1 MFSVIVLLF
10 LFVLIDTADLGG
22 YIGPIPRRPN
32 MSYHHAPGASAAD
45 SSAAATLL
53 AEAVSD
59 FLQTGAANAPR
70 SADSFLRAYSTL
82 ARSVPKTRRRAL
94 YQVMSQALLAAAE
107 REGLAD
113 PAPGSATIRQD
124 AGPGLADSDFMASL
138 RGQESQ
144 RRRDDIA
151 AGRLLGSAQMRDRLG
166 ISRQALSA
174 AVRAQRL
181 FVLAGPSGDFLYP
194 AFFADGRHDRA
205 VLEKVSRALGSLPG
219 GAKWEFFTTPRL
231 SLGRKTPLQA
241 LAKGQVEEVLAAA
254 AAFADA

>member
-1 MFSVIVLLF
+1 M
-10 LFVLIDTADLGG
+10 T
-22 YIGPIPRRPN
+22 
-32 MSYHHAPGASAAD
+32 YHHPSGAASAAD

-94 YQVMSQALLAAAE
+94 YQVMSQALVAAAA

-113 PAPGSATIRQD
+113 TAPAAGRQEKTED
-124 AGPGLADSDFMASL
+124 AQQDPADGDFMAGL
-138 RGQESQ
+138 RDQEAQ
-144 RRRDDIA
+144 RRREDIA
-151 AGRLLGSAQMRDRLG
+151 AGRLLGSAEMRERLG

>member
-1 MFSVIVLLF
+1 
-10 LFVLIDTADLGG
+10 
-22 YIGPIPRRPN
+22 

-59 FLQTGAANAPR
+59 FLQTGAANAPP

-94 YQVMSQALLAAAE
+94 YQVMSQALAAAAAKD
-107 REGLAD
+107 GVAD
-113 PAPGSATIRQD
+113 PTTAASELARQQEPQQEP
-124 AGPGLADSDFMASL
+124 AEGDFMSSL
-138 RGQESQ
+138 RSQEAQ

-151 AGRLLGSAQMRDRLG
+151 AGRLLSSAEMRDRLG

-174 AVRAQRL
+174 AVRSQRL

-194 AFFADGRHDRA
+194 AFFSDGRHDRA
-205 VLEKVSRALGSLPG
+205 VLERVSRALGSLPG

-231 SLGRKTPLQA
+231 SLGKKTPLQA
-241 LAKGQVEEVLAAA
+241 LARGQVEQVLAAA

>member
-1 MFSVIVLLF
+1 LFVLLF
-10 LFVLIDTADLGG
+10 LFVLIDMTRPGR
-22 YIGPIPRRPN
+22 YIGLTSRRPF
-32 MSYHHAPGASAAD
+32 MPYHHSSAAASPTD

-59 FLQTGAANAPR
+59 FLQTGSTNAPR

-94 YQVMSQALLAAAE
+94 YQVMSQALVAAAAK
-107 REGLAD
+107 EGLAD
-113 PAPGSATIRQD
+113 PTPAASQQENPQQQQQD
-124 AGPGLADSDFMASL
+124 PVNSDLMSSL
-138 RGQESQ
+138 RSQEAQ
-144 RRRDDIA
+144 RRQDDIA
-151 AGRLLGSAQMRDRLG
+151 AGRLLGSAEMRERLG

>member
-1 MFSVIVLLF
+1 
-10 LFVLIDTADLGG
+10 
-22 YIGPIPRRPN
+22 
-32 MSYHHAPGASAAD
+32 MSSSHSAAASRTD
-45 SSAAATLL
+45 STAAATLL

-59 FLQTGAANAPR
+59 FMKTGAGN
-70 SADSFLRAYSTL
+70 STHGADSFLRAYSTL
-82 ARSVPKTRRRAL
+82 VRSVPKTRRPAL
-94 YQVMSQALLAAAE
+94 YRVMGEALAAAAQK
-107 REGLAD
+107 EGLED
-113 PAPGSATIRQD
+113 V
-124 AGPGLADSDFMASL
+124 AGPAGTREADHTEGADDANRDFMADLVRQEQLL
-138 RGQESQ
+138 RQQ
-144 RRRDDIA
+144 DIA
-151 AGRLLGSAQMRDRLG
+151 AGRLLGSAEMRERLG

-231 SLGRKTPLQA
+231 SLGKKTPLQA

>member
-1 MFSVIVLLF
+1 LLF
-10 LFVLIDTADLGG
+10 LFVLVDTICPDG
-22 YIGPIPRRPN
+22 YIDPTFRRPI
-32 MSYHHAPGASAAD
+32 MSYHHTPGASATD

-59 FLQTGAANAPR
+59 FLQTGAANAPGN
-70 SADSFLRAYSTL
+70 ADSFLRAYSTL

-107 REGLAD
+107 KEGLAD
-113 PAPGSATIRQD
+113 PAPVAAASQQETAKD
-124 AGPGLADSDFMASL
+124 AGPGPAGSDFMADL
-138 RGQESQ
+138 RSKESQ

-151 AGRLLGSAQMRDRLG
+151 AGRLLGSADMRERLG

-194 AFFADGRHDRA
+194 AFFADARHDRA
-205 VLEKVSRALGSLPG
+205 VLERVSRALGSLPG

-231 SLGRKTPLQA
+231 SLGKRTPLQA
-241 LAKGQVEEVLAAA
+241 LAKGQVDEVLAAA

>member
-1 MFSVIVLLF
+1 MLFMVVL
-10 LFVLIDTADLGG
+10 VDIAPSGR
-22 YIGPIPRRPN
+22 YIGFTLRRPF
-32 MSYHHAPGASAAD
+32 MSYHHSSAASAAD

-94 YQVMSQALLAAAE
+94 YQLMSQALLAAAAK
-107 REGLAD
+107 EGLAD
-113 PAPGSATIRQD
+113 PAPVASEQENPQEQRQD
-124 AGPGLADSDFMASL
+124 PDDGNFMASL
-138 RGQESQ
+138 RSQEAQ
-144 RRRDDIA
+144 RRQDDIA
-151 AGRLLGSAQMRDRLG
+151 AGRLLGSADMRERLG

-181 FVLAGPSGDFLYP
+181 FVLSGPSGDFLYP
-194 AFFADGRHDRA
+194 AFFADSRHDRA

-241 LAKGQVEEVLAAA
+241 LAKGQVEDVLAAA

>member
-1 MFSVIVLLF
+1 MAYQQ
-10 LFVLIDTADLGG
+10 T
-22 YIGPIPRRPN
+22 
-32 MSYHHAPGASAAD
+32 PGASATD

-53 AEAVSD
+53 AKAVSD
-59 FLQTGAANAPR
+59 FLQTGTANAPGN
-70 SADSFLRAYSTL
+70 ADSFLRAYSSL

-107 REGLAD
+107 RDGLAD
-113 PAPGSATIRQD
+113 PAPVAAATQQGTEKE
-124 AGPGLADSDFMASL
+124 AGPGPAGSDFMAGL
-138 RGQESQ
+138 RSQEAQ
-144 RRRDDIA
+144 RRRDDVA
-151 AGRLLGSAQMRDRLG
+151 AGRLLGSADMRERLG

-194 AFFADGRHDRA
+194 AFFADARHDRA
-205 VLEKVSRALGSLPG
+205 VLERVSRALGSLPG

-231 SLGRKTPLQA
+231 SLGKRTPLQA
-241 LAKGQVEEVLAAA
+241 LAKGQVDEVMAAA

>member
-1 MFSVIVLLF
+1 
-10 LFVLIDTADLGG
+10 
-22 YIGPIPRRPN
+22 
-32 MSYHHAPGASAAD
+32 MSYHQTPGASATD

-59 FLQTGAANAPR
+59 FLQTGAANAPGN
-70 SADSFLRAYSTL
+70 ADSFLRAYSTL

-107 REGLAD
+107 KEGLAD
-113 PAPGSATIRQD
+113 PAPAAAASQQETEKD
-124 AGPGLADSDFMASL
+124 AGLGSGPAGSDFMAGL
-138 RGQESQ
+138 RSQEAQ
-144 RRRDDIA
+144 RRRDDVA
-151 AGRLLGSAQMRDRLG
+151 AGRLLGSADMRERLG

-194 AFFADGRHDRA
+194 AFFADARYDRA
-205 VLEKVSRALGSLPG
+205 VLERVSRALGSLPG

-231 SLGRKTPLQA
+231 SLGKRTPLQA

>member
-1 MFSVIVLLF
+1 
-10 LFVLIDTADLGG
+10 
-22 YIGPIPRRPN
+22 
-32 MSYHHAPGASAAD
+32 MSYHHPSGAASPAD

-94 YQVMSQALLAAAE
+94 YQVMSQALVAAAA

-113 PAPGSATIRQD
+113 PTPA
-124 AGPGLADSDFMASL
+124 AGRPEEQQNPADSDFMAGL
-138 RGQESQ
+138 RDQEAQ

-151 AGRLLGSAQMRDRLG
+151 AGRLLGSAEMRERLG

-205 VLEKVSRALGSLPG
+205 VLEKVSRALGGLPG

>member
-1 MFSVIVLLF
+1 
-10 LFVLIDTADLGG
+10 
-22 YIGPIPRRPN
+22 
-32 MSYHHAPGASAAD
+32 MSYHQASGASAAD
-45 SSAAATLL
+45 SSAAAALL

-59 FLQTGAANAPR
+59 FLQTGAANAPGN
-70 SADSFLRAYSTL
+70 ADSFLRAYSTL

-107 REGLAD
+107 KEGLAD
-113 PAPGSATIRQD
+113 PAPAAASQQETDRD
-124 AGPGLADSDFMASL
+124 AGAGPAGGDFMAGL
-138 RGQESQ
+138 RSQEAQ
-144 RRRDDIA
+144 RRRDDVA
-151 AGRLLGSAQMRDRLG
+151 AGRLLGSADMRERLG

-194 AFFADGRHDRA
+194 AFFADARHDRA
-205 VLEKVSRALGSLPG
+205 VLERVSRALGSLPG

-231 SLGRKTPLQA
+231 SLGKRTPLQA
-241 LAKGQVEEVLAAA
+241 LARGQVDEVLAAA

>member
-1 MFSVIVLLF
+1 
-10 LFVLIDTADLGG
+10 
-22 YIGPIPRRPN
+22 
-32 MSYHHAPGASAAD
+32 MSYHHSPGASAAD

-113 PAPGSATIRQD
+113 PAPASAAVSAAGGQDAQQD
-124 AGPGLADSDFMASL
+124 AGPGPGNSDFMASL
-138 RGQESQ
+138 RTQESQ
-144 RRRDDIA
+144 RRREDIE
-151 AGRLLGSAQMRDRLG
+151 AGRLLGSAGMRERLG

-181 FVLAGPSGDFLYP
+181 FVLAGLSGDFLYP

-205 VLEKVSRALGSLPG
+205 VLERVSRALGSLPG

-231 SLGRKTPLQA
+231 SLGKKTPLQA

>member
-1 MFSVIVLLF
+1 
-10 LFVLIDTADLGG
+10 
-22 YIGPIPRRPN
+22 
-32 MSYHHAPGASAAD
+32 MSYHHTPGASAAD

-107 REGLAD
+107 KEGLAD
-113 PAPGSATIRQD
+113 PAPATAPVPTANRQETQQD
-124 AGPGLADSDFMASL
+124 ASPGPADSDFMASL
-138 RGQESQ
+138 RSQESQ
-144 RRRDDIA
+144 RRRDDIE
-151 AGRLLGSAQMRDRLG
+151 AGRLLGSAEMRERLG

-231 SLGRKTPLQA
+231 SLGKKTPLQA

>member
-1 MFSVIVLLF
+1 
-10 LFVLIDTADLGG
+10 
-22 YIGPIPRRPN
+22 
-32 MSYHHAPGASAAD
+32 MSYHHTPGASAAD
-45 SSAAATLL
+45 SSAAAALL

-59 FLQTGAANAPR
+59 FLQTGAANGPR

-107 REGLAD
+107 KEGLAE
-113 PAPGSATIRQD
+113 PASSTSAPVPAANRQETQQD
-124 AGPGLADSDFMASL
+124 ASPGPADGDFMASL
-138 RGQESQ
+138 RSQESQ
-144 RRRDDIA
+144 RRRDDIK
-151 AGRLLGSAQMRDRLG
+151 AGRLLGSAGMRERLG

-181 FVLAGPSGDFLYP
+181 FVLSGPSGDFLYP
-194 AFFADGRHDRA
+194 AFFADDRHDRA

-231 SLGRKTPLQA
+231 SLGKKTPLQA

>member
-1 MFSVIVLLF
+1 
-10 LFVLIDTADLGG
+10 
-22 YIGPIPRRPN
+22 
-32 MSYHHAPGASAAD
+32 MSYHHSSGASATD

-53 AEAVSD
+53 AQAVSD

-107 REGLAD
+107 REGLAE
-113 PAPGSATIRQD
+113 PAPASATSHQDMQQD
-124 AGPGLADSDFMASL
+124 AGPGPGPAHSDFMASL
-138 RGQESQ
+138 RSQESQ
-144 RRRDDIA
+144 RRREDIA
-151 AGRLLGSAQMRDRLG
+151 AGRLLGSAEMRERLG

-174 AVRAQRL
+174 AVRGQRL

-194 AFFADGRHDRA
+194 AFFADSRHDRT

>member
-1 MFSVIVLLF
+1 
-10 LFVLIDTADLGG
+10 
-22 YIGPIPRRPN
+22 
-32 MSYHHAPGASAAD
+32 MSYHHSPGASATD

-59 FLQTGAANAPR
+59 FLQTGAANGPG

-107 REGLAD
+107 KEGLAGEA
-113 PAPGSATIRQD
+113 PACAASREETQQD
-124 AGPGLADSDFMASL
+124 TGPSPADSDFMASL
-138 RGQESQ
+138 RSQESQ
-144 RRRDDIA
+144 RRRDDLA
-151 AGRLLGSAQMRDRLG
+151 AGRLLGSADMRERLG

-194 AFFADGRHDRA
+194 AFFADARHDRA
-205 VLEKVSRALGSLPG
+205 VLERVSRALGSLPG

-231 SLGRKTPLQA
+231 SLGKRTPLQA

>member
-1 MFSVIVLLF
+1 
-10 LFVLIDTADLGG
+10 
-22 YIGPIPRRPN
+22 
-32 MSYHHAPGASAAD
+32 MSYHHPPGASAAD

-59 FLQTGAANAPR
+59 FLQTGAANAPP

-94 YQVMSQALLAAAE
+94 YQVMSQALAAAAAKD
-107 REGLAD
+107 GVAD
-113 PAPGSATIRQD
+113 PTTAASE
-124 AGPGLADSDFMASL
+124 LAREQVPQQEPQQEPAEGDFMSSL
-138 RGQESQ
+138 RSQEAQ

-151 AGRLLGSAQMRDRLG
+151 AGRLLSSAEMRDRLG

-174 AVRAQRL
+174 AVRSQRL

-205 VLEKVSRALGSLPG
+205 VLERVSRALGSLPG

-241 LAKGQVEEVLAAA
+241 LARGQVEQVLAAA